1 MDNTKIVNTFA
12 PEFSK
17 KRLKYEKDN
26 PFRTYG
32 SSAGLYGMQRG

>member
-17 KRLKYEKDN
+17 IRLKDKKDN
-26 PFRTYG
+26 TYRT
-32 SSAGLYGMQRG
+32 

>member
-17 KRLKYEKDN
+17 IRLKDKKDN
-26 PFRTYG
+26 PFRTYDKKDNT
-32 SSAGLYGMQRG
+32 YRT

>member
-12 PEFSK
+12 LEFSK

-26 PFRTYG
+26 PFRTYDKKDNT
-32 SSAGLYGMQRG
+32 YRT